1 MRLTQVFRRRHGG
14 LGVGWGVLGAS
25 TSGWLATAGPPKPVT
40 RDGAQAAAR
49 AELAKRGYHH
59 NDPSLIN
66 RGLKWLLTRLHKL
79 LDAST
84 SHAPGHG
91 LGLFLIIVILATVVV
106 LIVVRVGGLRRTAH
120 GADQAIFRGGET
132 TADEHRRAAQQ
143 FAADGLWA
151 EAIRERLRAI
161 ARELEHRGVLDP
173 RPGRTA
179 AELSREAGEQL
190 PALADDLRTATSVFD
205 EVWYGKR
212 TATAADEELL
222 RRLDARVAGS
232 HRGLVGSA

>member
-1 MRLTQVFRRRHGG
+1 M
-14 LGVGWGVLGAS
+14 W
-25 TSGWLATAGPPKPVT
+25 GWLAAAPPSPNPVT
-40 RDGAQAAAR
+40 RGSAQEAAR
-49 AELAKRGYHH
+49 AELAKRAYHR
-59 NDPSLIN
+59 NDPSLVD
-66 RGLKWLLTRLHKL
+66 RGLEWLLKRLQKV

-84 SHAPGHG
+84 RHAPGHG
-91 LGLFLIIVILATVVV
+91 IGLFLIIVILAAVVA
-106 LIVVRVGGLRRTAH
+106 LIVVRVGTLRRTAR
-120 GADQAIFRGGET
+120 ASDQPMFGIGET
-132 TADEHRRAAQQ
+132 TADEHRRAAAK

-161 ARELEHRGVLDP
+161 ARELEQRGVLDP

-179 AELSREAGEQL
+179 AELSRDAGTQL
-190 PALADDLRTATSVFD
+190 PALADDLRNATSIFD
-205 EVWYGKR
+205 EVWYGGR

>member
-1 MRLTQVFRRRHGG
+1 M
-14 LGVGWGVLGAS
+14 VGWTIVGGS
-25 TSGWLATAGPPKPVT
+25 MQSWLAAGPPNPVT
-40 RDGAQAAAR
+40 RGGAQAAAR
-49 AELAKRGYHH
+49 AELAKRGYHR
-59 NDPSLIN
+59 NDPSLID
-66 RGLKWLLTRLHKL
+66 RGIVWLLKKLGKL

-84 SHAPGHG
+84 RHAPGHA
-91 LGLFLIIVILATVVV
+91 LGLLLIIVILTAAVV
-106 LIVVRVGGLRRTAH
+106 LIVVRVGGVRRTAH
-120 GADQAIFRGGET
+120 AADQAIFGSGET
-132 TADEHRRAAQQ
+132 TADDHRRAAAQ

-179 AELSREAGEQL
+179 AELSREAGVQL

-205 EVWYGKR
+205 EVWYGGR
-212 TATAADEELL
+212 IATPADEELL

>member
-1 MRLTQVFRRRHGG
+1 M
-14 LGVGWGVLGAS
+14 WD
-25 TSGWLATAGPPKPVT
+25 WLAAGTPSPDPVT
-40 RDGAQAAAR
+40 RGGAQAAAR
-49 AELAKRGYHH
+49 AELAKRAYHR
-59 NDPSLIN
+59 NDPSVVD
-66 RGLKWLLTRLHKL
+66 RGLQWLLKRLGKL

-84 SHAPGHG
+84 RHAPGHSI
-91 LGLFLIIVILATVVV
+91 GLFLIIVILAAVVA
-106 LIVVRVGGLRRTAH
+106 LIVVRVGTLRRTTRAT
-120 GADQAIFRGGET
+120 DQPIFGIGET
-132 TADEHRRAAQQ
+132 TADDHRKAAAQ

-161 ARELEHRGVLDP
+161 ARELEQRGVLDQ

-179 AELSREAGEQL
+179 AELSREAAVQL

-205 EVWYGKR
+205 EVWYGGR

-232 HRGLVGSA
+232 HRGLVGST

>member
-1 MRLTQVFRRRHGG
+1 MSI
-14 LGVGWGVLGAS
+14 W
-25 TSGWLATAGPPKPVT
+25 GWLAAVPPSPNPVT
-40 RDGAQAAAR
+40 RGGAQAAAR
-49 AELAKRGYHH
+49 NELAKRAYHR
-59 NDPSLIN
+59 NDPSLVD
-66 RGLKWLLTRLHKL
+66 RGLEWLLKRLQKI
-79 LDAST
+79 LDASA

-91 LGLFLIIVILATVVV
+91 VGLFLIVVILGAVVA
-106 LIVVRVGGLRRTAH
+106 LIVVRVGALRRTAH
-120 GADQAIFRGGET
+120 ARDQPIFGIGET
-132 TADEHRRAAQQ
+132 TADDHRKAAAQ

-161 ARELEHRGVLDP
+161 ARELEQRGVLDP

-179 AELSREAGEQL
+179 AELSREAATQL
-190 PALADDLRTATSVFD
+190 PALADDLRIATSVFD
-205 EVWYGKR
+205 EVWYGGR